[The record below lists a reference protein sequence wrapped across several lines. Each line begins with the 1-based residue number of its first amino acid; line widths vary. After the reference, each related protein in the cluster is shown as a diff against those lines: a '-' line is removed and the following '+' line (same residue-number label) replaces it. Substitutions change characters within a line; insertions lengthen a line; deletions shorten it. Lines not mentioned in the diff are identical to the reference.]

1 MQLLCGLATIFVL
14 LAVLREQQV
23 QAACGYA
30 NCPAGKA
37 NMINVHLVP
46 HSHDDVGW
54 LKTVDQYYYGAR
66 NDIQHAGVQYILDNV
81 IRELLRDAKRRF
93 IFVESAFFFKWY
105 NEQTAEV
112 KSQVKTLVKG
122 GRLEFAGGAW
132 SMNDE
137 AAVHYQS
144 VIDQFTIGLKALQQ
158 TFGACGRPH
167 VGWQIDPFGH
177 SREMASLFAQM
188 GFDGQFFAR
197 MDWIEKTERLKNLTA
212 EVIWKASEVLGQSAE
227 LFTGLL
233 YRHYSAPP
241 GFCFDALCS
250 DAPIIDG
257 VSYDNN
263 VKERVD
269 TFIKY
274 IQEVTTHYRSTHV
287 LIPMGDD
294 FNYQIAAMNFK
305 NMDKLIKYVNE
316 RQSLGSK
323 VNLFYSTPACY
334 LKAIHQAPLTW
345 PSKAQDFFPYS
356 TDWHTYWT
364 GYYSSRPTQK
374 RFERDGNHF
383 LQVTKQLTTFAN
395 LTGNDVNSNLDAL
408 RHAMGVMQHHDAITG
423 TEKQHVAADYDRL
436 LAAAIESAQ
445 ANARAALQKLTNL
458 TNGEFVSCLQL
469 NISVC
474 EFTKNGADQL
484 VVTLFNPLG
493 RPSYEYVR
501 VPVNN
506 EAYIVTD
513 ETGRLLPSDL
523 LPVPAEVQRLSF
535 RPKIA
540 SHELVFLAYVEK
552 LRSYY
557 IKKSANPRSVEE
569 LKVETQMR
577 SMNSIPKRFSEM
589 HKKSA
594 EENELKSIAIDSESR
609 GEIIVKNSHV
619 KLTLDSSGH
628 LTKVEMNGVS
638 ENIRQEFYY
647 YNAAAG
653 NNAEFK
659 NRSSGAYIFR
669 PNGTELLIGRQVT
682 FSIYEGTQVKE
693 VHQRFSDWVSQVI
706 RIYEGVNRVE
716 FEWLV
721 GPIPI
726 NDNIGKEVITR
737 FTSNI
742 KSAGVFYTDSNGRE
756 MLKRKRNQREYFKP
770 NMTEAVSGN
779 YYPITARIA
788 IEGESNRIALLND
801 RAQGGSSLKDGA
813 LELMLHRRLLRDD
826 AFGVGEA
833 LNETAYGEGVVA
845 RGKVYLILSNAEG
858 TPSRYERLEQL
869 QIHLPFWKFFSNATK
884 ATNKKVRQISSFNL
898 PQTVHLLTLE
908 PFNANER
915 LVRLENFMDKYD
927 ANPVTFNLR
936 PLFDQLS
943 GEEIRETTL
952 DGNLNLSEMIRFK
965 FQPESSNV
973 TKPEYYKTLHS
984 PLLAKKK
991 DSVSKFSIV
1000 LHQMQIR
1007 TFVIKWR

>member
-1 MQLLCGLATIFVL
+1 MRLACGLATIFVVF
-14 LAVLREQQV
+14 AVVLQEQLV

-30 NCPAGKA
+30 NCPAGKS

-54 LKTVDQYYYGAR
+54 LKTVDQYYYGSR
-66 NDIQHAGVQYILDNV
+66 NSIQRAGVQYILYNV
-81 IRELLRDAKRRF
+81 VQELLKDSKRRF
-93 IFVESAFFFKWY
+93 IYVESAFFFKWY
-105 NEQTAEV
+105 NEQSADI
-112 KSQVKTLVKG
+112 KSKVKTLVNG

-144 VIDQFTIGLKALQQ
+144 VVDQFTIGLKVLQEL
-158 TFGACGRPH
+158 FGTCGRPH

-197 MDWIEKTERLKNLTA
+197 MDWIEKSERIRNMTA
-212 EVIWKASEVLGQSAE
+212 EMIWKASADLGERSE

-233 YRHYSAPP
+233 YNHYSAPP
-241 GFCFDALCS
+241 SFCFDTLCS
-250 DAPIIDG
+250 DEPIIDG
-257 VSYDNN
+257 DSYDNN

-269 TFIKY
+269 TFIEY
-274 IQEVTTHYRSTHV
+274 IQNVTARYRSSHV

-294 FNYQIAAMNFK
+294 FNYQNAAMNFK
-305 NMDKLIKYVNE
+305 NMDKLIKYANT
-316 RQSLGSK
+316 RQSVGSK

-334 LKAIHQAPLTW
+334 LKAIHQEPLTW
-345 PSKAQDFFPYS
+345 PTKTQDFFPYS

-383 LQVTKQLTTFAN
+383 LQVTKQLTTLAN
-395 LTGNDVNSNLDAL
+395 LTGTNVDDNLNQL

-423 TEKQHVAADYDRL
+423 TEKQHVAQDYDRL
-436 LAAAIESAQ
+436 LTAAIQSAQ
-445 ANARAALQKLTNL
+445 TNARSALQKLTNL
-458 TNGEFVSCLQL
+458 TSGEFVSCLQL

-474 EFTKNGADQL
+474 DFTKDGANQV
-484 VVTLFNPLG
+484 VVTLFNPLA
-493 RPSYEYVR
+493 RPSTQYVR
-501 VPVNN
+501 VPVKN

-513 ETGRLLPSDL
+513 DTGRVVQSDL
-523 LPVPAEVQRLSF
+523 PPVPSAVQALSF
-535 RPKIA
+535 RSKQA
-540 SHELVFLAYVEK
+540 THELVFSAYVEK

-557 IKKSANPRSVEE
+557 IKKRINRRSVDEQSGVEQNGLLDENISESEFRANPMGIQTR
-569 LKVETQMR
+569 
-577 SMNSIPKRFSEM
+577 
-589 HKKSA
+589 A
-594 EENELKSIAIDSESR
+594 EIV
-609 GEIIVKNSHV
+609 VKNSLV
-619 KLTLDSSGH
+619 KLTFDGTGH
-628 LTKVEMNGVS
+628 LNKVEMNGVT
-638 ENIRQEFYY
+638 ENIRQDFYY
-647 YNAAAG
+647 YKGAAG

-669 PNGTELLIGRQVT
+669 PNGTELLIANTVS

-693 VHQRFSDWVSQVI
+693 VHQRFNQWVSQVI

-737 FTSNI
+737 FNSSI
-742 KSAGVFYTDSNGRE
+742 KSNGVFYTDSNGRE
-756 MLKRKRNQREYFKP
+756 ILRRERNKREYFKP

-779 YYPITARIA
+779 YYPVTTRIA
-788 IEGESNRIALLND
+788 IEDTTKRIALLND

-833 LNETAYGEGVVA
+833 LNETAFGQGLVA
-845 RGKVYLILSNAEG
+845 RGKVYLVLSKVKDA
-858 TPSRYERLEQL
+858 PSRYERVEQQ
-869 QIHLPFWKFFSNATK
+869 QIHLPFWKFFSSASRASNV
-884 ATNKKVRQISSFNL
+884 KVPKVFAFNL
-898 PQTVHLLTLE
+898 AQNIHLLTLE
-908 PFNANER
+908 PFGTKER
-915 LVRLENFMDKYD
+915 LLRLEHIMDKTES
-927 ANPVTFNLR
+927 ASVSFNLR
-936 PLFDQLS
+936 PVFDQLG

-952 DGNLNLSEMIRFK
+952 DGSLSLSDMSRFK
-965 FQPESSNV
+965 FQPEGSKV
-973 TKPEYYKTLHS
+973 RKPEYYKSSHT
-984 PLLAKKK
+984 PLSAKKK
-991 DSVSKFSIV
+991 DSVSKFNIV
-1000 LHQMQIR
+1000 LNPMQIR
-1007 TFVIKWR
+1007 TFIIKWK